1 MGFFFLS
8 LMKRSEMIG
17 HLTNYVND
25 GLFCLFLLPD
35 RYVDTNVTSFQGVK
49 NNILKSLLK
58 MTSDLIECN

>member
-1 MGFFFLS
+1 
-8 LMKRSEMIG
+8 MIG

-25 GLFCLFLLPD
+25 GLFCFFLLPD